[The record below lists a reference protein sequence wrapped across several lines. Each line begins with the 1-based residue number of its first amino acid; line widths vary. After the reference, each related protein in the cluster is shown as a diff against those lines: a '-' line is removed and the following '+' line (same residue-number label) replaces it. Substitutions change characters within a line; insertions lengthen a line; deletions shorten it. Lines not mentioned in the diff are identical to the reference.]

1 MPHHYGLR
9 ACTRDKFSKAY
20 KMKGLPA
27 LARYMATYRRGDF
40 VDIKADPSIH
50 AGMPYQEYHGKT
62 GVVFNVTKTSVGVE
76 VTKVVQSRQLRKRLH
91 VRVEHVR
98 KSRCNEQFLKRV
110 RENDEIKHQAKKK
123 GEKANVKRV
132 PPGPRPGKL
141 VAGEVSVL
149 EAQPYTE
156 NYF

>member
-1 MPHHYGLR
+1 MGLR

-27 LARYMATYRRGDF
+27 LARYMTVYRRGDL

-62 GVVFNVTKTSVGVE
+62 GVVSNVTKTSVGVE

-110 RENDEIKHQAKKK
+110 RENDQMATMRRRRARRRTLS
-123 GEKANVKRV
+123 GSRRGRARV
-132 PPGPRPGKL
+132 
-141 VAGEVSVL
+141 
-149 EAQPYTE
+149 
-156 NYF
+156 